1 MTTEQPDAA
10 AVARILKVAPELR
23 GLALARHA
31 VGLRSHELLH
41 AGPPIGEPADTCVP
55 IVHSAITAIRFE
67 GWADTV
73 DAASALLRSGAVR
86 LRPAQDCGCVVPL
99 ADVVSPS
106 MWLQEVGDAC
116 ATTAAW
122 SPINGG
128 SEHVLRVGVLGE
140 DVLAHLRWI
149 NGPFARALR
158 GALSEPIAILSLADA
173 GLSGGDDC
181 HGRTSVA
188 TAELAARL
196 ERRWTGVDAQA
207 CRDFMRRAP
216 SFFLNVWMA
225 ASKSML
231 DAARGI
237 AESSVIV
244 AAGGNGMAF
253 GIQIAAAPG
262 KWFTAPADPP
272 AVAAG
277 GLPANAT
284 PLGAIGDSAIVDCL
298 GLGAMTTPTSAA
310 VAPPPFANLF
320 PDAVCAPTRLLMSAH
335 PGFPRMRPLVI
346 ASARRAAD
354 SAQVPVVSLG
364 VLDSAGELGRLAGGF
379 YRLPLDIFRRAAAI
393 ISRVQTP
400 T

>member
-1 MTTEQPDAA
+1 MTVEPDAA
-10 AVARILKVAPELR
+10 AAARILTVAPQLR
-23 GLALARHA
+23 GLALARDA

-41 AGPPIGEPADTCVP
+41 AGPPIGDPAGACAP
-55 IVHSAITAIRFE
+55 IMHSAITAIRFE

-73 DAASALLRSGAVR
+73 DAAAALLRSGAIR

-106 MWLQEVGDAC
+106 MWLQEVADAG
-116 ATTAAW
+116 ATTTAW

-128 SEHVLRVGVLGE
+128 AEHVLRVGVLDD

-149 NGPFARALR
+149 NGSFARAFR
-158 GALSEPIAILSLADA
+158 GALGEPIALIPLADA
-173 GLSGGDDC
+173 GLAGGDDC
-181 HGRTSVA
+181 HGRTAVA
-188 TAELAARL
+188 TAELATRL
-196 ERRWTGVDAQA
+196 ERRWTGVDAQR
-207 CRDFMRRAP
+207 CRDFMSRAP

-231 DAARGI
+231 DAARNI

-244 AAGGNGMAF
+244 AAGGNGKAF

-262 KWFTAPADPP
+262 TWFTAPADPP
-272 AVAAG
+272 AVAPG

-298 GLGAMTTPTSAA
+298 GLGAMTAPTSATA
-310 VAPPPFANLF
+310 APPPFADLF
-320 PDAVCAPTRLLMSAH
+320 PDAVDAPTRLLTTEH
-335 PGFPRMRPLVI
+335 PGFSRMRPLVI
-346 ASARRAAD
+346 ASAARAAD
-354 SAQVPVVSLG
+354 SAQVPIVSLG

-379 YRLPLDIFRRAAAI
+379 YRPPLDLFRRAAA
-393 ISRVQTP
+393 SVPRVRAP
-400 T
+400 G

>member
-1 MTTEQPDAA
+1 MEQPDAA
-10 AVARILKVAPELR
+10 AAARILTVAPELR
-23 GLALARHA
+23 GLALARDA
-31 VGLRSHELLH
+31 VGLHSHELLH
-41 AGPPIGEPADTCVP
+41 AGPPIGDLAGACVP

-73 DAASALLRSGAVR
+73 DAAAALLRSGAIR

-106 MWLQEVGDAC
+106 MWLQEVADAGR
-116 ATTAAW
+116 TTSAW

-128 SEHVLRVGVLGE
+128 VEHVLRVGVLRD

-149 NGPFARALR
+149 NGPFAHALR
-158 GALSEPIAILSLADA
+158 GALGEPIAILPLADA
-173 GLSGGDDC
+173 GLAGGDDC
-181 HGRTSVA
+181 HGRTGVA

-207 CRDFMRRAP
+207 CRDFMSRAP
-216 SFFLNVWMA
+216 GFFLNIWMA

-231 DAARGI
+231 DAARAI
-237 AESSVIV
+237 VESSVII
-244 AAGGNGMAF
+244 AAGGNGKAF

-262 KWFTAPADPP
+262 TWYTAPADPP
-272 AVAAG
+272 AVAPG

-310 VAPPPFANLF
+310 VAPSPFADLF
-320 PDAVCAPTRLLMSAH
+320 PDAVGVPAHLLMSAH
-335 PGFPRMRPLVI
+335 PGLPRMRPLVI
-346 ASARRAAD
+346 TSARRAAD
-354 SAQVPVVSLG
+354 AAQVPVVSLG

-379 YRLPLDIFRRAAAI
+379 YRPPLDIFRRAAASV
-393 ISRVQTP
+393 SRVRAP
-400 T
+400 S